1 MASRLDRVEVADAL
15 RALGGTARW
24 RVLRG
29 HVSWR
34 AIKRARADR
43 TVEFRDGAYHLV
55 GTDEDR
61 VAALRLH
68 AVRSHSTAARHWGLA
83 LPPPTSAVV
92 HLTVPA
98 NAHRDGPP
106 VDVTL
111 HYRVLGDHEQEGDV
125 TTPLRTVLDCLRDE
139 PLRVALSV
147 GDSALANGAVTW
159 SELDNA
165 VRALRGPGSALART
179 RLLLLDARA
188 ANAFESCTRA
198 ILIAAGIT
206 GFEPQVTIRH
216 RGRWVGRVD
225 LADRVRRIVIECD
238 GFETHGG
245 RDAFVKDL
253 VRFTLLVSGGWRP
266 LRFTWEQVMF
276 RPGVLETVRD
286 TIGDHGAISEEQART
301 PADRRAA

>member
-1 MASRLDRVEVADAL
+1 MEVADAL
-15 RALGGTARW
+15 CALGGVARW
-24 RVLRG
+24 QELRG

-34 AIKRARADR
+34 AIKRAKSAGE
-43 TVEFRDGAYHLV
+43 VVRDGDAYSLL
-55 GTDEDR
+55 GTDKDR
-61 VAALRLH
+61 VLAQRLRG
-68 AVRSHSTAARHWGLA
+68 VRSHVTAAAHHGFA
-83 LPPPTSAVV
+83 VPPCGSPVV
-92 HLTVPA
+92 HLTIPRQAKRKDVPE
-98 NAHRDGPP
+98 G
-106 VDVTL
+106 VTL
-111 HYRVLGDHEQEGDV
+111 HYRDHPSHDIDGDC
-125 TTPLRTVLDCLRDE
+125 TSPLATVIDCLRDE
-139 PLRVALSV
+139 SLRLALSV
-147 GDSALANGAVTW
+147 GDSALASGKITW
-159 SELDNA
+159 SDLDNA
-165 VRALRGPGSALART
+165 VSGMRGPGSAVARS

-198 ILIAAGIT
+198 ILIEAGIT

-276 RPGVLETVRD
+276 HPDWVLERITE
-286 TIGDHGAISEEQART
+286 TIATPTPEPARKRRRN
-301 PADRRAA
+301 ADRLARKAA